1 MKSIPE
7 LETER
12 LLLRGFQTSDKHVLQ
27 QLCNDKE
34 IASKTLSISY
44 PFNMEDAEA
53 WIQKKFDN
61 FENDEEIAWAICHL
75 ENGDLMGAVGLKKD
89 LYNDSAE
96 IGFWM
101 GELYRGKGYVTEASI
116 GVVEFAFYKMNLNRV
131 EAKHMVG
138 NEASGK
144 VLQKI
149 GMKFEGMH
157 RQQVKKWDEFKDVK
171 SYAVIKS
178 DFF

>member
-27 QLCNDKE
+27 ELCNDRE
-34 IASKTLSISY
+34 IASKTLSIPH

-53 WIQKKFDN
+53 WIQKKIDN

-75 ENGDLMGAVGLKKD
+75 KKGSLMGAVGLKKD

-101 GELYRGKGYVTEASI
+101 GEPYRGKGYVTEAAK
-116 GVVEFAFYKMNLNRV
+116 GVLDFAFYKMDLNRV

-138 NEASGK
+138 NEASEK
-144 VLQKI
+144 VLHKV
-149 GMKFEGMH
+149 GMQYEGLH
-157 RQQVKKWDEFKDVK
+157 RQQVKKWDEFKDIK
-171 SYAVIKS
+171 SYAVIRA
-178 DFF
+178 DYV